1 MKTSLTG
8 HTQAQARLKILA
20 KEHFGSGVSSLTPLA
35 GDASTRDYARLTHP
49 DGARPSSVGMIM
61 PEPFTKETLPFID
74 VCAHFSEIGIRVP
87 EIFGVDEES
96 GVILLED
103 CGDESLEDA
112 WRRGGWE
119 EARPHY
125 DAALDMMAAMQEA
138 PSAPAGGR
146 IALARRFDAEFFTNE
161 LHHTR
166 KYAFEKLLGM
176 ETDERVLDS
185 AFRRLCEEICRIPF
199 RLTHRDY
206 HSRNLMVLGEA
217 VFVIDFQDARMGPAT
232 YDLASLAFDSYVDLG
247 AKARDYLITRY
258 WETCGQRLFSDKEE
272 YERALRGTAIQR
284 NLKAIGTFAYQKAV
298 RGAERY
304 LESIPHTV
312 RMAQEHFEKRED
324 LGHIR
329 ASLDPFL
336 DALLK

>member
-1 MKTSLTG
+1 MKANLAEQT
-8 HTQAQARLKILA
+8 HERLKVLA
-20 KEHFGSGVSSLTPLA
+20 KDYFGAGVSSLTPLA
-35 GDASTRDYARLTHP
+35 GDASTRDYARLAHP
-49 DGARPSSVGMIM
+49 GGSRPSSVGMIM
-61 PEPFTKETLPFID
+61 PEPFSKETLPFID
-74 VCAHFSEIGIRVP
+74 VQVHFKEIGVMVP
-87 EIFGVDEES
+87 EIFTVDEES

-103 CGDESLEDA
+103 CGDESLEDV

-125 DAALDMMAAMQEA
+125 DAALDMMVAMQEA
-138 PSAPAGGR
+138 PTSPAGGR
-146 IALARRFDAEFFTNE
+146 VALARRFDAEFFTNE

-166 KYAFEKLLGM
+166 KYAFESLLGM
-176 ETDERVLDS
+176 ETDERTLD
-185 AFRRLCEEICRIPF
+185 AVFRELCEEICRIPF

-206 HSRNLMVLGEA
+206 HSRNLMVLDEA
-217 VFVIDFQDARMGPAT
+217 VFAIDFQDARMGPAL
-232 YDLASLAFDSYVDLG
+232 YDLASLVFDSYVDLG
-247 AKARDYLITRY
+247 SGARDYLIDRY

-284 NLKAIGTFAYQKAV
+284 NLKAIGTFAYQKAA

-312 RMAQEHFEKRED
+312 RMVQEHFEKRRD
-324 LGHIR
+324 LGPLH
-329 ASLDPFL
+329 ASLKPFL